1 MLPHAHESP
10 ATKQEPRFQWCS
22 GVRAKLWVLNVF
34 LETERMIL
42 RRFTLDDVDA
52 VLALDTDPEVRKF
65 VEDGEPVNR
74 QATTSTIEHWLG
86 YYERSESFGFW
97 AAIDKGSEEFL
108 GWFHFRAPEGTPSN
122 EPELGYRLISS
133 AWGNGYATEGSRAL
147 IDNGFK
153 SEKVVRV
160 VAETMA
166 VHTASR
172 RVMEKAGMR
181 HLRSFTSDWPVHIPG
196 DEEGDVEYA
205 ISRTEWERTREAR

>member
-1 MLPHAHESP
+1 MRQKRRHRDRFSKRLCVPYAHESP

-22 GVRAKLWVLNVF
+22 GVRAKLWVVNVF
-34 LETERMIL
+34 LETDRMIL

-74 QATTSTIEHWLG
+74 QTATSTIEHWLG

-153 SEKVVRV
+153 SEGG
-160 VAETMA
+160 TC
-166 VHTASR
+166 R
-172 RVMEKAGMR
+172 R
-181 HLRSFTSDWPVHIPG
+181 
-196 DEEGDVEYA
+196 
-205 ISRTEWERTREAR
+205 